1 MRYLSSCTKDNCPAA
16 LFCLTTVEACSLSTN
31 KPAHHSHKTSVNLL
45 LFMNFFFFFFKDQ
58 YSIKTKKV
66 IEKKQQ
72 TTKKKEY
79 RIFFAKSHSS
89 FLVYHFTHAVP
100 ESSNPF
106 SIKFWKNKLILII
119 PSSTGLSSAGWGS
132 VAASIKQE
140 GKNKN
145 RLTLKNKF
153 SLKL

>member
-1 MRYLSSCTKDNCPAA
+1 MWDTSPAVPRITVQQLSSASPPWRPAPSPQTN
-16 LFCLTTVEACSLSTN
+16 LHITVIRHLSTCCCLW
-31 KPAHHSHKTSVNLL
+31 K
-45 LFMNFFFFFFKDQ
+45 FIFFFKDQ

-72 TTKKKEY
+72 TTKN
-79 RIFFAKSHSS
+79 KSIENFLQKVIHHSS

-106 SIKFWKNKLILII
+106 SIKLWTNKLILII
-119 PSSTGLSSAGWGS
+119 PSSAGLSPAGWGS
-132 VAASIKQE
+132 VAASIKQK

-145 RLTLKNKF
+145 RLTLKN
-153 SLKL
+153 

>member
-45 LFMNFFFFFFKDQ
+45 LFMKIFFFFKDQ

-72 TTKKKEY
+72 TTKN
-79 RIFFAKSHSS
+79 KSIENFLQKVIHHSS

-106 SIKFWKNKLILII
+106 SIKLWTNKLILII
-119 PSSTGLSSAGWGS
+119 PSSAGLSPAGWGS
-132 VAASIKQE
+132 VAASIKQK

-145 RLTLKNKF
+145 RLTLKN
-153 SLKL
+153 

>member
-1 MRYLSSCTKDNCPAA
+1 MWDTSPAVPRITVQQLSSASPPWRPAPSPQTN
-16 LFCLTTVEACSLSTN
+16 LHITVIRHLSTCCC
-31 KPAHHSHKTSVNLL
+31 LWI
-45 LFMNFFFFFFKDQ
+45 FFFFKDQ